1 MVGIN
6 TNLSALNARQSLE
19 SNAVNQ
25 TNAMQ
30 QLSTGMRINSA
41 KDDAAGL
48 AIATKMTSNIKGV
61 AVAVRNANDG
71 ISMAQTAESALGSVT
86 NMLQRMRELAVQAS
100 NGTLTSSN
108 RASIQL
114 EVTQLTSEIDNI
126 SKTANFNG
134 IKLFDGGVSAVSLQT
149 NINAGDVV
157 KMSIGAM
164 NSNRLGAKGDTAVLS
179 SMSIDA
185 TATNGN
191 FTPKSANA
199 LNQGLSAGD
208 LVINGISVGSSIA
221 TDDTLSAFDRDSSA
235 VAKAAAI
242 NKVSSQT
249 GVVAT
254 VGPTVALGQT
264 MTIANSAGT
273 AAGTFTINGVTTD
286 VFTLKGKNTGEDRS
300 IILAAINAISGATGV
315 KAIDNGS
322 DTTGVSLQA
331 DDGRNITVF
340 TTAVT
345 GSTYVAAN
353 SGVNANFVTTA
364 AAAVL
369 YSAISTVNT
378 FTGTI
383 NLTSTTSSPI
393 TISTGNA
400 TTQDFSRTGFQL
412 GTFAAGQASVST
424 LGRASTTVSTS
435 AQSLAAGDLI
445 INGTAI
451 GASLSS
457 DDGISY
463 GGSSAG
469 TKSASAIAIAAA
481 INKSTAQTGVRAV
494 ANATVFQGSSWPS
507 PAAIVTSTGGNLLIN
522 GVSIG
527 ITITANAKQSD
538 IVSQVNA
545 YSKQTGVVASDN
557 GSGMT
562 LTAADGRNIEI
573 AFSGGSAA
581 LSAATLGLTG
591 NTYMGS
597 ISEGNIVAGSVNSGT
612 VYYGTVSLVS
622 DKSFTVQQGFGTSAG
637 ANLKALGFQASIY
650 GGTTSVSKLASV
662 DMSTLDGA
670 NSALSIIDTALGQ
683 ISDQRSNLGAV
694 QNRLQSAV
702 DNLTSS
708 STNLQAAQGRIQ
720 DTDYST
726 TTTQMS
732 KSQIIAQ
739 AATAM
744 LAQANQ
750 QPQMVL
756 SLLK

>member
-19 SNAVNQ
+19 MNAVNQ
-25 TNAMQ
+25 SSAMQ
-30 QLSTGMRINSA
+30 QLSTGLRINSA

-100 NGTLTSSN
+100 NGTLSSSN

-149 NINAGDVV
+149 NVNAGDVV

-164 NSNRLGAKGDTAVLS
+164 SSSRLGAKGDTAVIS
-179 SMSIDA
+179 SQGIDA
-185 TATNGN
+185 TSVNGTTAAVSVN
-191 FTPKSANA
+191 S
-199 LNQGLSAGD
+199 LNKGLSAGD
-208 LVINGISVGSSIA
+208 LVINGISVGSSLGS
-221 TDDTLSAFDRDSSA
+221 DDTLSAFDRDSSA
-235 VAKAAAI
+235 VSKAAAI
-242 NKVSSQT
+242 NKVSGQT

-264 MTIANSAGT
+264 MTLATSAGT

-286 VFTLKGKNTGEDRS
+286 VFTLKGKNAGEDRS
-300 IILAAINAISGATGV
+300 IVVAAINAITGATGV
-315 KAIDNGS
+315 RAVDNGS
-322 DTTGVSLQA
+322 DSTGVSLIA
-331 DDGRNITVF
+331 DDGRNITAF

-345 GSTYVAAN
+345 GSVYVAAN
-353 SGVNANFVTTA
+353 SGVNAVIVTTA
-364 AAAVL
+364 AAKVL
-369 YSAISTVNT
+369 YSAGAVVST
-378 FTGTI
+378 FTGSI

-393 TISTGNA
+393 TISTGNS
-400 TTQDFSRTGFQL
+400 TTQDFTRTGFQL
-412 GTFAAGQASVST
+412 GTFAAGQATLAT
-424 LGRASTTVSTS
+424 LGRASTTGS
-435 AQSLAAGDLI
+435 ANAVALKAGDLM
-445 INGTAI
+445 INGIAI
-451 GASLSS
+451 QGSLDS
-457 DDGISY
+457 DDTVSNGNSE
-463 GGSSAG
+463 AA
-469 TKSASAIAIAAA
+469 TKAASAISIAAA
-481 INKSTAQTGVRAV
+481 VNKSSAQTGVRAV
-494 ANATVFQGSSWPS
+494 ANATVFQGSGWTS
-507 PAAIVTSTGGNLLIN
+507 PPTTSTAGNVYIN
-522 GVSIG
+522 GIQIG
-527 ITITANAKQSD
+527 ITIAATSKQID
-538 IVSQVNA
+538 IVNQINS

-557 GSGMT
+557 GAGMN
-562 LTAADGRNIEI
+562 LVAADGRNITI
-573 AFSGGSAA
+573 SFSGGAAA
-581 LSAATLGLTG
+581 LSAATLGLTA

-597 ISEGNIVAGSVNSGT
+597 ISQADPTAGSANSGT
-612 VYYGTVSLVS
+612 TYYGSISFVS
-622 DKSFTVQQGFGTSAG
+622 DKAFTLQQGFDTNAGSHLKSLGIQAGSYGGSTSAT
-637 ANLKALGFQASIY
+637 KLG
-650 GGTTSVSKLASV
+650 SV
-662 DMSTLDGA
+662 DLSSLDGA
-670 NSALSIIDTALGQ
+670 NSALNIIDTALSQ
-683 ISDQRSNLGAV
+683 ISDQRSNLGAI